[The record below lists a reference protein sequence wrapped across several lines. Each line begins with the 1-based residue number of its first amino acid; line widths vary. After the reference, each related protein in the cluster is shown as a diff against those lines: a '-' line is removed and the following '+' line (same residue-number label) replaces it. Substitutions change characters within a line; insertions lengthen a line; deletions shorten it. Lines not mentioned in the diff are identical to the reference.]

1 MANSSRRGFLK
12 KGMFGLAALPL
23 GMGVLSSKAFA
34 GSHGGALPPLDP
46 EAPNAK
52 ALRYV
57 KVAADAA
64 DHPAF
69 KEDAYCDN
77 CMFWQ
82 PNTEGCT
89 LFQGFSVEAKGWC
102 QSWVKRPG

>member
-1 MANSSRRGFLK
+1 MANPSRRSFLK

-23 GMGVLSSKAFA
+23 GMGVMTSKAFA
-34 GSHGGALPPLDP
+34 ATLPPLSED
-46 EAPNAK
+46 APNAK
-52 ALRYV
+52 ALNYV

-82 PNTEGCT
+82 PDTNGCT

>member
-1 MANSSRRGFLK
+1 MANTSRRNFLK

-23 GMGVLSSKAFA
+23 GMGVLTTKTFA
-34 GSHGGALPPLDP
+34 STLPPLSED
-46 EAPNAK
+46 APNAK

-57 KVAADAA
+57 KVAADAS

-69 KEDAYCDN
+69 KDDAFCDN

-82 PNTEGCT
+82 PQTNGCT
-89 LFQGFSVEAKGWC
+89 LFHGFSVEPKGWC

>member
-1 MANSSRRGFLK
+1 MTNTSRRGFLK
-12 KGMFGLAALPL
+12 KGMFGLAVLPL
-23 GMGVLSSKAFA
+23 GMGVLTSKAFA
-34 GSHGGALPPLDP
+34 ASLPPLSED
-46 EAPNAK
+46 APNAK
-52 ALRYV
+52 ALNYV
-57 KVAADAA
+57 KVAADKA

>member
-1 MANSSRRGFLK
+1 MANTSRRGFLK

-23 GMGVLSSKAFA
+23 GMGVLTSKSFA
-34 GSHGGALPPLDP
+34 ATLPPLSED
-46 EAPNAK
+46 APNAK
-52 ALRYV
+52 ALNYV
-57 KVAADAA
+57 KDSNAAA
-64 DHPAF
+64 DHPAH
-69 KEDAYCDN
+69 KPDSYCDN

-82 PNTEGCT
+82 PDTEGCT

>member
-12 KGMFGLAALPL
+12 KGLFGLAALPM
-23 GMGVLSSKAFA
+23 GMGVLTSKTFA
-34 GSHGGALPPLDP
+34 STLPPLSED
-46 EAPNAK
+46 APNAK
-52 ALRYV
+52 ALNYV

-64 DHPAF
+64 DHAAF
-69 KEDAYCDN
+69 KEGSYCDN

-82 PNTEGCT
+82 PNTNGCT
-89 LFQGFSVEAKGWC
+89 LFQGFSVEPKGWC